1 MNKRGKKKIMPI
13 VIGILLIIIGVGM
26 IAVTSIAN
34 KNVPAMNSC
43 VDSVLETLGKNYT
56 VTPVDV
62 GDYKQMK
69 VYGIMKFDV
78 EQYHI
83 EELGNLSVMRLNMG
97 IMQMSTIVIT
107 PFDKNLPLLSA
118 DYMYIMGNRK
128 AYLEFY
134 DVVKEKDDAYNTLM
148 GNLQTVVDKY
158 NHLEDFEA
166 KAAWYEHLLTVDAY
180 KSCTDKNDAEI
191 EQMLIESLDAYI
203 AHAKSLPLLSEEEK
217 AEKLAITLEYTN
229 GLVDKGGV
237 STDVFKKELGVEETK
252 KFFDQVF
259 FGTSAQ

>member
-1 MNKRGKKKIMPI
+1 MTKRGKKKIMPI
-13 VIGILLIIIGVGM
+13 VIGILLIIIG
-26 IAVTSIAN
+26 IAVIGVTTIAN

-43 VDSVLETLGKNYT
+43 VDSVLDTLGKNYT

-62 GDYKQMK
+62 GNYKQMTIS
-69 VYGIMKFDV
+69 GIMKFDV

-83 EELGNLSVMRLNMG
+83 EGLGNLSVMRLNMG

-148 GNLQTVVDKY
+148 SNLQAVVDKY

-166 KAAWYEHLLTVDAY
+166 TAAWYEHLLTVDTY
-180 KSCTDKNDAEI
+180 KSCTSKQDAEI

-203 AHAKSLPLLSEEEK
+203 AHEKTLPLLSAEEK
-217 AEKLAITLEYTN
+217 AEKLAITLDYTN

-237 STDVFKKELGVEETK
+237 STNAFKKELGVEETK

>member
-1 MNKRGKKKIMPI
+1 MKRGKKKIMPI
-13 VIGILLIIIGVGM
+13 IIGILLILIGVVV
-26 IAVTSIAN
+26 IAVTSISN

-43 VDSVLETLGKNYT
+43 VDSVLEKLNENYT

-83 EELGNLSVMRLNMG
+83 EELGNLSIMRLNMG
-97 IMQMSTIVIT
+97 VMQMSTIVIT

-134 DVVKEKDDAYNTLM
+134 DVVKEKDDAYNKLM
-148 GNLQTVVDKY
+148 SNLSAVVDNY
-158 NHLEDFEA
+158 SHLENFEA
-166 KAAWYEHLLTVDAY
+166 KSAWYEDLLTVDTY
-180 KSCTDKNDAEI
+180 KSCTDKNDADI
-191 EQMLIESLDAYI
+191 EQMLIDSLDAYI
-203 AHAKSLPLLSEEEK
+203 AHAKELPLLSEEEK

-237 STDVFKKELGVEETK
+237 STDVFKKELGVEETR

-259 FGTSAQ
+259 FGTNAN